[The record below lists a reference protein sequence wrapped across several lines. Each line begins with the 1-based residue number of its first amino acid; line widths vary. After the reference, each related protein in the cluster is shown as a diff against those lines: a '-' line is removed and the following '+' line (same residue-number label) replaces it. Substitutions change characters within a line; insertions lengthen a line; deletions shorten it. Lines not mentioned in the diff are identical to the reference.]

1 MSSRHIVNLLM
12 PDEDANGS
20 ESKGSE
26 DVASELVVAR
36 CDSSKM
42 LALVD

>member
-1 MSSRHIVNLLM
+1 M

-20 ESKGSE
+20 ESEGSE
-26 DVASELVVAR
+26 EVPSELVVAR

-42 LALVD
+42 LDLVN